1 MSPNMIARPKE
12 IDPTN
17 LGGPSSAE
25 DSSAERPMIADQAN
39 MPMPADGSGRKLRNA
54 LILANVAG
62 WVVIIILIK
71 LVFF

>member
-1 MSPNMIARPKE
+1 
-12 IDPTN
+12 
-17 LGGPSSAE
+17 
-25 DSSAERPMIADQAN
+25 MIADQAN

-62 WVVIIILIK
+62 WVAIIILIK